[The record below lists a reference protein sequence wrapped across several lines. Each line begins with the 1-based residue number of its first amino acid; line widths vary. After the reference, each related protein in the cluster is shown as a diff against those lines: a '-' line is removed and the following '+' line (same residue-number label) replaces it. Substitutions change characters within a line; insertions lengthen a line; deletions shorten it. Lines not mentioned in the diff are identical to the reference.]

1 MLAAQVLIT
10 GVVMGAIYAITGA
23 GLVVIYRTTGVIN
36 FAHGDVAAVGLFCA
50 YGALQLG
57 LPYALAAIVAIA
69 ASAVLAALL
78 GAIIGSGVFRRRPVL
93 DLIVL
98 TISAGLILQGLEGIV
113 VGQSVHTFPA
123 VATAGLTQLGGV
135 SIRLNDVIVVAVCV
149 VVFCGLY
156 LFFERTRTGASMR
169 ALNENAEATRLLGVP
184 VTRLRTL
191 AWIVA
196 GALAGIAGLF
206 VAPIYSL
213 QPTSMEVLVVYG
225 FAVVVAGG
233 FESVIGAL
241 VCGILVGILQNA
253 VAVFASSKL
262 VLIAVAVFMLVVLAI
277 RPTGLLGRRPVVR
290 V

>member
-1 MLAAQVLIT
+1 MLVTQVLIT
-10 GVVMGAIYAITGA
+10 GIVMGAIYAITGA

-36 FAHGDVAAVGLFCA
+36 FAHGDLAAVGLFCA

-57 LPYALAAIVAIA
+57 APYAVAAVVAIA
-69 ASAVLAALL
+69 ASAALAAGL
-78 GAIIGSGVFRRRPVL
+78 GRVVGSRLFRRRPVL

-98 TISAGLILQGLEGIV
+98 TISAGLILQGLEGVII
-113 VGQSVHTFPA
+113 GQSVRTFPSIA
-123 VATAGLTQLGGV
+123 GGQVARIGSVGIGADD
-135 SIRLNDVIVVAVCV
+135 IIVVSVCV
-149 VVFCGLY
+149 VVFCALY
-156 LFFERTRTGASMR
+156 AFFERTRTGASMR

-191 AWIVA
+191 AWMVA

-233 FESVIGAL
+233 FESVVGAL

-253 VAVFASSKL
+253 VSVFASSKL
-262 VLIAVAVFMLVVLAI
+262 VLIAVAAFMLVVLAI